1 MGLAYPM
8 EDGSDGNK
16 GEKGRSE
23 LLITS
28 GNATVGLESTEEVF
42 DAVPMSIEA
51 LVKGTLFDPSAQR
64 SQAGKDFSFV
74 ERNSQ
79 WIGIITLVPDES
91 RTSGRVDLGD
101 QLRGSN
107 GVADVTRTEDES
119 YRFGVAIDNRVDL
132 RSEPTPA
139 RAHRLQCLPTRGIGS
154 ASMDP
159 YVGGIDA
166 EQPAVHALVQALED
180 SVPRAVIAPLGEV
193 SVDGA
198 PRYLAR

>member
-64 SQAGKDFSFV
+64 S
-74 ERNSQ
+74 
-79 WIGIITLVPDES
+79 
-91 RTSGRVDLGD
+91 SGRADLVD
-101 QLRGSN
+101 QS
-107 GVADVTRTEDES
+107 
-119 YRFGVAIDNRVDL
+119 
-132 RSEPTPA
+132 
-139 RAHRLQCLPTRGIGS
+139 
-154 ASMDP
+154 
-159 YVGGIDA
+159 
-166 EQPAVHALVQALED
+166 
-180 SVPRAVIAPLGEV
+180 
-193 SVDGA
+193 
-198 PRYLAR
+198 